1 MPKFTYKSRTS
12 DATYETLVSAD
23 GKTASCNCPG
33 WTQHDKRNCWH
44 VRDALAGGKQAVT
57 RSGPAA
63 PPRNSKPYVA
73 DIPAERIRVGFITPM
88 LADSAPFTAGE
99 AAQAL
104 ARYTDRYY
112 LEEKFDGWR
121 IVAAVRTNGVVV
133 AWTREGNRHVLPDH
147 IVRVLTNFPAGTYDG
162 ELIVPGGYS
171 SNVNDASYATQLR
184 LVLFDVMRLDDEDLT
199 QLPFTQRRRRLEAIA
214 NVLHKRRITAV
225 TVSQLFPADWTSMQ
239 AIWNRRGARTEGVML
254 KRAAAPYQPG
264 RRGTD
269 WLKLKRTE
277 WLDMRIVGFE
287 AGSLGP
293 CAVVKLEA
301 TVRDGRKLVT
311 VATTVKTK
319 DTRHRTLFATNPKAF
334 EGRWLRIEHRG
345 LNGSK
350 PRSPMFDRLIDAP
363 PYAK

>member
-1 MPKFTYKSRTS
+1 MPTYVYKSRST
-12 DATYETLVSAD
+12 DAEYQTRVSAD
-23 GKTASCNCPG
+23 GKTASCPCPG
-33 WTQHDKRNCWH
+33 WTQHNARNCWH
-44 VRDALAGGKQAVT
+44 VRDALAGGPKAIRIIGT
-57 RSGPAA
+57 AA
-63 PPRNSKPYVA
+63 PPAKNKPRVA
-73 DIPAERIRVGFITPM
+73 DVPAERIRVGFISPM
-88 LADSAPFTAGE
+88 LAEAAPFKAGE
-99 AAQAL
+99 AFTEL

-121 IVAAVRTNGVVV
+121 IVVAVRTNGVVV
-133 AWTREGNRHVLPDH
+133 AWSREGNRHQLPDH

-162 ELIVPGGYS
+162 ELIVPGGNS
-171 SNVNDASYATQLR
+171 WHVNTQLR

-199 QLPFTQRRRRLEAIA
+199 PLPFTQRRRRLEALA
-214 NVLHKRRITAV
+214 DVLHKRRITAV
-225 TVSQLFPADWTSMQ
+225 TVSQLLPADWKSMQ
-239 AIWNRRGARTEGVML
+239 AIWNRRGFRTEGVML
-254 KRAAAPYQPG
+254 KRRDATYQPG
-264 RRGTD
+264 RRGSD

-319 DTRHRTLFATNPKAF
+319 DTRHRTLFAKNPKAF

-363 PYAK
+363 PYAKGVTR